1 MAQALRCNIC
11 ERDCHAEPLSLELFS
26 LLSINE
32 QRLLFNIKA
41 IYVYCK
47 NRGKKGFINIRR

>member
-11 ERDCHAEPLSLELFS
+11 ERECHAEPLSLELFS

-47 NRGKKGFINIRR
+47 NRGKKGFINI